1 MIDSCSHRYP
11 NTGTS
16 QSGVIQAPMA
26 LKLVELPWIL
36 HSLYFNSLS
45 TKTTFKFDHIWLV
58 TRSEITS
65 HQVFKGLHL
74 SVNIF
79 PGKNISV
86 IVPLPVAT
94 VACVYCTPLDH
105 YSQCMPF
112 ACPRVP
118 FVASGPLYKSFQL
131 EQGYPLYEEG
141 LSQLS
146 HFILSH
152 IDLAASSYRAL
163 PSSLL

>member
-1 MIDSCSHRYP
+1 MIASCSHRYP
-11 NTGTS
+11 KTGTS
-16 QSGVIQAPMA
+16 QSGVIQPQMA

-45 TKTTFKFDHIWLV
+45 TKTTCKFDHILQV
-58 TRSEITS
+58 TQSEITS
-65 HQVFKGLHL
+65 HRIFKGLHL

-79 PGKNISV
+79 PGKNIWV

-94 VACVYCTPLDH
+94 VACEYCTTLIILL
-105 YSQCMPF
+105 F

-118 FVASGPLYKSFQL
+118 FVASAGPLYKSFQL

-163 PSSLL
+163 PSALL